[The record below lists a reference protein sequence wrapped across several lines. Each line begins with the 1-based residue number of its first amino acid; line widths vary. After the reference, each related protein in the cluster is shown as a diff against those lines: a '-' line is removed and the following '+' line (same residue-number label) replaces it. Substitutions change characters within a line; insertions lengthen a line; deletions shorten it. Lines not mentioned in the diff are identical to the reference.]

1 MTRNEARSAV
11 DKVIK
16 EAKADEQLNRLVG
29 QALTQKEHLI
39 TELEKELNLEKA
51 RRNQMNA

>member
-1 MTRNEARSAV
+1 MINQTR
-11 DKVIK
+11 
-16 EAKADEQLNRLVG
+16 ADEQLNRLVG

-39 TELEKELNLEKA
+39 TELEKELNVEKA

>member
-1 MTRNEARSAV
+1 VIRQSEA
-11 DKVIK
+11 DQ
-16 EAKADEQLNRLVG
+16 QLNRLVG